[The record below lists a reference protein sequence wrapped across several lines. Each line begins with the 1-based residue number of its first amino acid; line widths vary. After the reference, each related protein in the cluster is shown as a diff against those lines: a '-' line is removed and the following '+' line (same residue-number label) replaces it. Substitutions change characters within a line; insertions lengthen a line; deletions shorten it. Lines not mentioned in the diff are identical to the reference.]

1 VKIIAGLGNPGDR
14 YLFTRH
20 NLGFMV
26 ADRLALF
33 HHLSF
38 KRKKFDALL
47 AEGPIGGVPAILFK
61 PQTFMNLSGKAIG
74 PLVRFL
80 KADAADLVVIHDDL
94 DLPFGTIRV
103 KEGGGDGG
111 HKGLQSIIEIMG
123 TDAFL
128 RLRLGIGKPVIKDLV
143 ESYVL
148 EPFGKE
154 ERDRLPVLLE
164 KACRAV
170 EEILSAGPK
179 SAMNKFN
186 VRGEDQK
193 PSEPSS

>member
-26 ADRLALF
+26 ADRLALS
-33 HHLSF
+33 HQLSF
-38 KRKKFDALL
+38 RRKKFDALL
-47 AEGPIGGVPAILFK
+47 AEGPIAGVAVILLK
-61 PQTFMNLSGKAIG
+61 PQTFMNLSGKAVG
-74 PLVRFL
+74 PLARFF
-80 KADAADLVVIHDDL
+80 KVDAADLVVIHDDL

-111 HKGLQSIIEIMG
+111 HKGLQSVIEALG

-154 ERDRLPVLLE
+154 ERDHLPDLLE

-170 EEILSAGPK
+170 EEILSAGPQ

-186 VRGEDQK
+186 VRGEDPK
-193 PSEPSS
+193 PPEPSS

>member
-1 VKIIAGLGNPGDR
+1 
-14 YLFTRH
+14 
-20 NLGFMV
+20 
-26 ADRLALF
+26 
-33 HHLSF
+33 
-38 KRKKFDALL
+38 
-47 AEGPIGGVPAILFK
+47 
-61 PQTFMNLSGKAIG
+61 
-74 PLVRFL
+74 
-80 KADAADLVVIHDDL
+80 VVVHDDL

-111 HKGLQSIIEIMG
+111 HKGLLSVIEALG

-164 KACRAV
+164 KACGAV
-170 EEILSAGPK
+170 EEILSSGPQ

-186 VRGEDQK
+186 VRGEDQGS
-193 PSEPSS
+193 SEPAS